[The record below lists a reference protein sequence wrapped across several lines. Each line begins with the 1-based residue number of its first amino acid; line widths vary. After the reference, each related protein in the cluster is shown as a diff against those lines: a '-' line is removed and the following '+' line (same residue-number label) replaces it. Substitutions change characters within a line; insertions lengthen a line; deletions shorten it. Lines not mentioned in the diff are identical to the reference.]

1 MSHRQCQAPG
11 REAALVPP
19 SGGDRSVRPR
29 DTHSTRTAARAAAG
43 GALRSWRCR
52 GRGCGCGRRG
62 CGCGGRGRGRRGGA
76 ADAGGGAAPA
86 PSRRSQR
93 FCGRTDGQPRP
104 PSPGGGALAFVQNNF
119 ELQIGL
125 RPQLCRGCSRNYD
138 FVSQTFTRPC
148 APPSRE
154 GRRPTWVAVFSVIA
168 TRPFLACDRPV
179 MYPANVHRSTSVA
192 GAQNLL

>member
-52 GRGCGCGRRG
+52 GRG
-62 CGCGGRGRGRRGGA
+62 RGRR
-76 ADAGGGAAPA
+76 GGAAPA

-93 FCGRTDGQPRP
+93 FCGRTGRTDGQPRP

-119 ELQIGL
+119 ELQIDL

>member
-1 MSHRQCQAPG
+1 MQGAG
-11 REAALVPP
+11 L
-19 SGGDRSVRPR
+19 
-29 DTHSTRTAARAAAG
+29 RTQG
-43 GALRSWRCR
+43 
-52 GRGCGCGRRG
+52 RG

-86 PSRRSQR
+86 PSRGSQR

-104 PSPGGGALAFVQNNF
+104 PSPGEGALAFVQNNF